1 MMNFFEKKK
10 SLRGSVVLLSSLL
23 LGSMTTSCVD
33 SSFDFDKDFD
43 WSINTGYLAFPVGK
57 TDTIFLDDIIEIDEG
72 DDLQIVPDAD
82 GNGVAGEYHL
92 IKNGEIDKATA
103 SVQSVTVE
111 GSTTHIDPI
120 IAVSDQSVIS
130 PGGVVTTQVNQ
141 KGDVKADATD
151 VDDALKEIG
160 WLTAATPTTVTL
172 SVKLEGNLT
181 FSTIKGDLKVKF
193 PSFLEFS
200 DPSINAQNEMTV
212 SCSELSSHST
222 YTRTLHLTGYRFGNQ
237 AGQGLK
243 VENHAIHLNEQ
254 VVVTGQTEVQLPQG
268 AHIGA
273 GDELRIVPTVQLAD
287 MTISEAAGVVQPN
300 IDATTTSVD
309 INNLPDFLNDDET
322 SLVISNPVIE
332 FSAVNPLNAPVEITG
347 QLEGQKTDGTLI
359 SGSVVGIGE
368 GSTDPIV
375 LQPGNNIIALSR
387 LGQGGQAGAQNI
399 KVSNI
404 NNLIAKIPD
413 RVEVTMQ
420 PSVTTNQYYS
430 IRLGH
435 DYEVSGT
442 YSLDIPLSFEEGL
455 NIVYTDTADDF
466 NSDIKD
472 IDFEEAA
479 VDLDAVNTIPLEL
492 EVKPENVVP
501 LDVNKQSLSNDI
513 KVEVV
518 GNIQASADGKTPT
531 RQTLRL
537 EMTELTKGAMSR
549 LDGVRFRVTAVPG
562 QAIGITLRS
571 DQWMKLENIS
581 VKVPKGLNIDMN

>member
-43 WSINTGYLAFPVGK
+43 WTINTGYLAFPIGN
-57 TDTIFLDDIIEIDEG
+57 TDTIRLEDIIELDEG
-72 DDLQIVPDAD
+72 DDLQIVPDAN
-82 GNGVAGEYHL
+82 GNGAGEYHV

-420 PSVTTNQYYS
+420 PSVTTSQYYS
-430 IRLGH
+430 ISLGH

-455 NIVYTDTADDF
+455 NIVYADSADDL
-466 NSDIKD
+466 NSDLKD
-472 IDFEEAA
+472 LDFEEAA
-479 VDLDAVNTIPLEL
+479 VEFDAVNTIPLEL
-492 EVKPENVVP
+492 EVKAENVTP
-501 LDVNKQSLSNDI
+501 LDINKQPLSDI
-513 KVEVV
+513 KVEVE
-518 GNIQASADGKTPT
+518 GGIAASADGKTST
-531 RQTLRL
+531 RQTLL
-537 EMTELTKGAMSR
+537 IKMTEQVKGAMSR
-549 LDGVRFRVTAVPG
+549 LDAIRFRVTAVPG

-571 DQWMKLENIS
+571 DQWMQLENIK
-581 VKVPKGLNIDMN
+581 VKVPKGINIDLN